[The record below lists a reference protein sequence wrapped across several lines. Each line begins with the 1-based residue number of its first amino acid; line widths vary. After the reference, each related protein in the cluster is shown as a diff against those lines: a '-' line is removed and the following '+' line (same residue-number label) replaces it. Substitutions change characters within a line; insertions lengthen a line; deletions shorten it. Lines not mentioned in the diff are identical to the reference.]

1 MRLLITGGAGFIGS
15 HFTRYILS
23 RYEYKVIVLDALT
36 YAGNIDNFDEDMWA
50 NPNFN
55 FWHGNIC
62 DRDEVANLMR
72 KVDVVV
78 HFAAE
83 THVDRSIDNSD
94 PFIATDVKGTQVLLE
109 VARRCDLERFVHIST
124 SEVYGTATRIPMTE
138 NHPIQP
144 MSPYAAAK
152 AGADRLVYSYYI
164 TYGLPIILL
173 RPFNTYGP
181 NQYPEKLI
189 PLFITNGLE
198 NKPLPVY
205 GDGKNTRDWMYVQ
218 DLCEAIDRALHVN
231 LEKVKG
237 KVINIGTGKDTDVLT
252 ITRIILK
259 ELGKKGDLVRFI
271 KDRPGHV
278 KRHISST
285 TRAKKLLGFMAKTS
299 LEDGLKETIKWYID
313 NPTWWGII
321 KERSRA
327 YRSFYEKWYAQI

>member
-23 RYEYKVIVLDALT
+23 RYDYKVIVLDALT
-36 YAGNIDNFDEDMWA
+36 YAGNIDNFDEDIWA

-62 DRDEVANLMR
+62 DRDEVTNLMG

-109 VARRCDLERFVHIST
+109 VARHCKLERFIHIST
-124 SEVYGTATRIPMTE
+124 SEVYGTALKVPMTE
-138 NHPIQP
+138 DHPLQP

-152 AGADRLVYSYYI
+152 AGADRLAYSYYI
-164 TYGLPIILL
+164 TYDLPLIIL

-189 PLFITNGLE
+189 PLFITNALE

-205 GDGKNTRDWMYVQ
+205 GDGKNTRDWMYVE
-218 DLCEAIDRALHVN
+218 DLCEAVDKVLHVE
-231 LEKVKG
+231 LGKVKG
-237 KVINIGTGKDTDVLT
+237 EVINIGTGKETDVLT
-252 ITRIILK
+252 ITELILQ
-259 ELGKKGDLVRFI
+259 ELGKGKELIKFI

-278 KRHISST
+278 KKHLSST
-285 TRAKKLLGFMAKTS
+285 QKAKELLNFEARTEFK
-299 LEDGLKETIKWYID
+299 DGLQKTIKWYTE
-313 NPTWWGII
+313 NPTWWEII
-321 KERSRA
+321 KERSGA
-327 YRSFYEKWYAQI
+327 YRSFYKKWYAEI